1 MSHDFSHSVDRTGS
15 RAEKWDR
22 GNIAGICGNADAL
35 PFWVADMDL
44 PVSDGIRQALEDE
57 ARLGV
62 IGYRNNSA
70 LRPAF
75 ISFMKER
82 HDTVLDEDHVAF
94 AQGMLHAIA
103 LAMNVFTKEGDRIL
117 LPYPSYHPFIDMIE
131 DNGRIIVPYHL
142 KRTRDGFALDL
153 DEWKAAGEG
162 CQAILFCSPHNPTG
176 IVFTDSELESILT
189 LARDRGQ
196 LVLCDEIHSDLALPG
211 FRHIPMVK
219 ANEGI
224 GADVITF
231 AAASKSFNIAGEHCA
246 FACFSSKEMK
256 ERYEKVEKRLHL
268 TGPGYSVAS
277 MAEMAYLHGMEYNRR
292 LCRHLERNQ
301 NRLEE
306 FLRTR
311 CPELKLC
318 KGHASFIVFIDCSA
332 IWDKVVQDRQKN
344 PQLYDGD
351 HFVLSHFFG
360 QRGGICMNDG
370 TWFGGDEYKC
380 YVRFNF
386 GCGEDLLEKGLEGLE
401 KAVEFIRKA

>member
-1 MSHDFSHSVDRTGS
+1 MSYDFSHSVDRTGS

-62 IGYRNNSA
+62 IGYRNSSA
-70 LRPAF
+70 LKPAF

-103 LAMNVFTKEGDRIL
+103 LAM
-117 LPYPSYHPFIDMIE
+117 
-131 DNGRIIVPYHL
+131 GRVIVPYHM
-142 KRTRDGFALDL
+142 KRTAEGFTLDP

-219 ANEGI
+219 ANERI

-246 FACFSSKEMK
+246 FACFSSKEM
-256 ERYEKVEKRLHL
+256 RLQRRLHGRDGL
-268 TGPGYSVAS
+268 SAWDGVQQAAVQTSGEKPEPAGGFPQDTMSRAKAVQGSCLVHRVHRLQRDLGQGGPGQ
-277 MAEMAYLHGMEYNRR
+277 AEKPA
-292 LCRHLERNQ
+292 
-301 NRLEE
+301 
-306 FLRTR
+306 
-311 CPELKLC
+311 
-318 KGHASFIVFIDCSA
+318 
-332 IWDKVVQDRQKN
+332 
-344 PQLYDGD
+344 
-351 HFVLSHFFG
+351 
-360 QRGGICMNDG
+360 
-370 TWFGGDEYKC
+370 
-380 YVRFNF
+380 
-386 GCGEDLLEKGLEGLE
+386 
-401 KAVEFIRKA
+401 AV